1 MRFCSRLKMVRRNI
15 VSEPVIVQPE
25 ALRVAVNPWPN
36 HTTESILIK
45 RQFGNTGLMVSA
57 LGFGAGQIGD
67 PSTPEADIAA
77 LLNLALDEG
86 INLIDTARGYGL
98 SEARIGRHVAHRRN
112 EYLLSTKVGYGV
124 PGAADWTYD
133 CIESGIHLALQ
144 NFKTDVIDIV
154 HLHSCPSHTMLHNG
168 VVEALENARAEGKLR
183 VIAYS
188 GENADLKW
196 AVDSG
201 RFGSIECSV
210 NIFDQASTTHTLPT
224 ANARGLGIIGKRALG
239 NAPWR
244 HPTQP
249 HGQYCETYWGRMNA
263 LKYDLHGMPWD
274 EVALRFAAY
283 APNVSSAIVG
293 TASAT
298 HLAHN
303 LALVEKGPLPAE
315 VMVRLQSRYL
325 ELGSHWPGEV

>member
-1 MRFCSRLKMVRRNI
+1 M
-15 VSEPVIVQPE
+15 
-25 ALRVAVNPWPN
+25 
-36 HTTESILIK
+36 IK
-45 RQFGNTGLMVSA
+45 REFGNTGLMVSA

-67 PSTPEADIAA
+67 PATPEADIAN
-77 LLNLALDEG
+77 LLNGALDAG

-112 EYLLSTKVGYGV
+112 EFLLSTKVGYGV
-124 PGAADWTYD
+124 PGVPDWTYD

-144 NFKTDVIDIV
+144 NLKTDVLDIV
-154 HLHSCPSHTMLHNG
+154 HLHSCPSNTMLHNG
-168 VVEALENARAEGKLR
+168 VIDALENAREKGKVR

-188 GENADLKW
+188 GENQDLAW
-196 AVDSG
+196 AIDSG

-210 NIFDQASTTHTLPT
+210 NLFDQASALHTLPA

-244 HPTQP
+244 YATQP

-263 LKYDLHGMPWD
+263 LQFNLQGMEWD
-274 EVALRFAAY
+274 EVALRFAAH
-283 APNVSSAIVG
+283 APNVSTAIVG
-293 TASAT
+293 TASSA

-303 LALVEKGPLPAE
+303 IALVEKGALPAE
-315 VMVRLQSRYL
+315 MMAQLQARYAQ
-325 ELGSHWPGEV
+325 LGTHWPGEV